1 MSSPR
6 AISFSTST
14 PAGSRSSSAA
24 AARGDARPSMN
35 PSDIPW
41 IGDIP
46 EAWGIKRGKAILTP
60 LKRPVRVDDEI
71 ITCFR
76 DGEVT
81 LRKTRREDGFTV
93 AEKEIGYQGVEK
105 DDLIVHGMD
114 GFAGSIGISD
124 SRGKASPVLIVLDSP
139 EHKRFLMYYLRS
151 LALCDVFLSLAT
163 GVRERSCDLR
173 WNKIGNL
180 PFLLPPLPEQRA
192 IAAFL
197 DDKCAAIDA
206 LADEAKASLSEY
218 ADWKRSIIFHAVTK
232 GIPADG
238 GGRPSSAAAA
248 RGDARPPMKDSGVE
262 WIGNIP
268 AHWQVLPLKTQTD
281 MLTPMRDRPE
291 HLDGP
296 IPWIRI
302 EDFDGKYIAAS
313 KDGLG
318 VSEETV
324 RLMNLKVYPVGT
336 VLCTSSCDLG
346 KCAIVST
353 PLVSN
358 QRFIGIVPKA
368 GLLSD
373 FLYYLML
380 SNADRLNMLSTGTI
394 QANLSRVEFERLQV
408 QIPPLAEQRA
418 IATWLDEKCAAI
430 EALVEEKKR
439 LLDDLA
445 SYKKSLIYE
454 TVTGKRR
461 VLR

>member
-1 MSSPR
+1 MK
-6 AISFSTST
+6 
-14 PAGSRSSSAA
+14 
-24 AARGDARPSMN
+24 PSGV
-35 PSDIPW
+35 SW
-41 IGDIP
+41 LGDIP
-46 EAWGIKRGKAILTP
+46 AEWRIERIKW
-60 LKRPVRVDDEI
+60 
-71 ITCFR
+71 
-76 DGEVT
+76 
-81 LRKTRREDGFTV
+81 V
-93 AEKEIGYQGVEK
+93 A
-105 DDLIVHGMD
+105 DLIVDRAASSQCYIGLENIES
-114 GFAGSIGISD
+114 GSGRFIATQPNVTEGAAIAIKPND
-124 SRGKASPVLIVLDSP
+124 VLFGKLRPYLAKCHLAEWEGCCSSEFLVLRANKCNP
-139 EHKRFLMYYLRS
+139 RFLQYS
-151 LALCDVFLSLAT
+151 LLSPAFLDYVNMSTYGTKMPRANWEIV
-163 GVRERSCDLR
+163 GGACMS
-173 WNKIGNL
+173 
-180 PFLLPPLPEQRA
+180 FPPLPEQRV

-197 DDKCAAIDA
+197 DEKCEAIDV
-206 LADEAKASLSEY
+206 LVDEVKASLAEY
-218 ADWKRSIIFHAVTK
+218 ADWKRSIIFHAVTE
-232 GIPADG
+232 GISADG
-238 GGRPSSAAAA
+238 GGRLSL
-248 RGDARPPMKDSGVE
+248 KDSGVK
-262 WIGNIP
+262 WIGTIP
-268 AHWQVLPLKTQTD
+268 THWQVLPLKTHSD

-302 EDFDGKYIAAS
+302 EDFDGKYIAGS

-318 VSEETV
+318 VSKETV

-368 GLLSD
+368 GLHSD

-380 SNADRLNMLSTGTI
+380 SNAERLNMLSTGTI

-408 QIPPLAEQRA
+408 QIPPLAEQHA
-418 IATWLDEKCAAI
+418 IAAWLDEKCMAI
-430 EALVEEKKR
+430 DALVEEKKR